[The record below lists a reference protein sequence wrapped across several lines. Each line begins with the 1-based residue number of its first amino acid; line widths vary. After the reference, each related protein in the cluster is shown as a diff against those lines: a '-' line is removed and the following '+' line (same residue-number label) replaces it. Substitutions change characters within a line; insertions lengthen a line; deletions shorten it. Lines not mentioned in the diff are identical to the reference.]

1 MNEANLLDPDF
12 LLYLYGPE
20 GSVEPRFTDEV
31 MAGLAADFE
40 IPDEA
45 VAHAQVGLEYA
56 CRAYW
61 TQAQRPEIRSEDV
74 RRELAALSKA
84 AADLQN
90 RISAMAPETWDT
102 LLESGRRQKLDTPPT
117 PRISEVEDVNSA
129 GKLTQ
134 LCFRQQTSGTEETCI
149 EFSKWFDG
157 IEAFRVCVDL
167 AAELAGAGKPG
178 QQADHAAFLLLAG
191 AYGVWRKV
199 LKRDFR
205 ILWNETG
212 DWLTQAS
219 RFCLNVAFIVDP
231 QIEPSRVR
239 NAVRSFQKEIKQ
251 KQ

>member
-1 MNEANLLDPDF
+1 MNEANLMDPDF
-12 LLYLYGPE
+12 LLYLYGPD

-31 MAGLAADFE
+31 MAGLVADFE

-45 VAHAQVGLEYA
+45 VAHVQVGLEFA

-61 TQAQRPEIRSEDV
+61 TQTRRPEIRSEEV

-102 LLESGRRQKLDTPPT
+102 LLESGRRQKLDTPAT
-117 PRISEVEDVNSA
+117 PRLSEGIDVNVA

-134 LCFRQQTSGTEETCI
+134 LCFHAQTGGKQETCI
-149 EFSKWFDG
+149 EFSNWADG

-167 AAELAGAGKPG
+167 AAEFAGAGKPG
-178 QQADHAAFLLLAG
+178 QPQDHAAFFLFQ
-191 AYGVWRKV
+191 GVYAVWTAT
-199 LKRDFR
+199 LKREFR
-205 ILWNETG
+205 IYWNKTG

-219 RFCLNVAFIVDP
+219 RFCLEVAFIVDP
-231 QIEPSRVR
+231 QIEPSRIR
-239 NAVRSFQKEIKQ
+239 TAVKSVQGEIKE